1 MGAPKA
7 RAGRGRPGRSR
18 GGGRATGGV
27 RGYGRRGQKQS
38 TKHLKVSLKNLMCVG
53 GPGARGRRRGRPGGG
68 GGSRGSCPR
77 FGRRWRLPRLL
88 PARDSGGGGGG
99 SPGPRLSLAGHGR
112 HRAPTVCKLRQEHG
126 LAARAPSPGPGPH
139 DCLARPRLLLWRL
152 RLRRQRQRGRT
163 RPSFPAAAAP
173 AALRGR
179 GGFSDSPLRS
189 DCPSP
194 RPDRLPLKNRLRGDV
209 TVAPP
214 PTTGL
219 LPLPLL
225 RPSLLPSP
233 SLRLPPPALLPRR
246 RRGSSGKQDGCYLRH
261 RQHLLLRPNHPCAQ
275 VHLGLPLPRWPLLTC
290 SSRC

>member
-1 MGAPKA
+1 MAGGTGGLGAPKA

-18 GGGRATGGV
+18 GGGRAAGGV

-112 HRAPTVCKLRQEHG
+112 HRAPTVCKLRPEHG
-126 LAARAPSPGPGPH
+126 LAARAPRPGPGPH

-152 RLRRQRQRGRT
+152 RLRRQRRRGRT

-173 AALRGR
+173 AALRAAVGSVTR
-179 GGFSDSPLRS
+179 YRSPTVPLLALTGCCLRTDSWVMSLSPH
-189 DCPSP
+189 PP
-194 RPDRLPLKNRLRGDV
+194 RPGC
-209 TVAPP
+209 
-214 PTTGL
+214 
-219 LPLPLL
+219 
-225 RPSLLPSP
+225 SPSP
-233 SLRLPPPALLPRR
+233 SSVPPSCPPRHSAHLLPP
-246 RRGSSGKQDGCYLRH
+246 
-261 RQHLLLRPNHPCAQ
+261 
-275 VHLGLPLPRWPLLTC
+275 
-290 SSRC
+290 SSRGGDAAPAGSRMAAT